1 MRGVRWAVLCM
12 IFFCGLFSPAARAD
26 IPVTLVG
33 QWGGP
38 CYAVAVSGNRAY
50 MGMGPRLVIMDASNA
65 SSPTVLSMSEVL
77 PGIVRGVAVSGNY
90 AYVADGSAGLQAIA
104 IIA

>member
-12 IFFCGLFSPAARAD
+12 VFLCEVFSPAARAD

-33 QWGGP
+33 QWGGQS
-38 CYAVAVSGNRAY
+38 YAVAVSGNRAY
-50 MGMGPRLVIMDASNA
+50 LGMGYRLVVLDVSNP
-65 SSPTVLSMSEVL
+65 SSPTVLGMSEVL
-77 PGIVRGVAVSGNY
+77 PGIVKGVAVSGNY
-90 AYVADGSAGLQAIA
+90 AYVADGGAGLQVIA